1 MHTFNIKLVPSEGA
15 YNCPFH
21 RPFFDPSWIVI
32 DVMGIPS
39 TSPHL
44 ETNSTLRILTQKWS
58 KQIRFYLAH
67 FSYFQPLGYPVGS
80 PLASSCV
87 WTGVATAPCFSVA
100 TGVSGI
106 EPPTLEVCGKK
117 YPGNQVSP
125 MSFTQVF
132 QAVTFLGW

>member
-1 MHTFNIKLVPSEGA
+1 MSWA
-15 YNCPFH
+15 YHQPLH
-21 RPFFDPSWIVI
+21 MFFY
-32 DVMGIPS
+32 
-39 TSPHL
+39 L
-44 ETNSTLRILTQKWS
+44 ETDSTLRVLTQKWS

-87 WTGVATAPCFSVA
+87 WTGVATAPCFGVA
-100 TGVSGI
+100 TRVSGI

-132 QAVTFLGW
+132 QAVTFLG